1 VADRTLVGATEGPIA
16 DVTRAG
22 RCYFDRPARIERVCA
37 MLEASTVRRTFRTG
51 WRYVLLATFLSVVLS
66 AELLFTKRASGSL
79 FSAYFPLEVPIFAV
93 LGSMAGLLTFVGDRT
108 KGVYEYL
115 LAYGLRPRALFTN
128 GLLATLAMSAVI
140 IGISLGVGVG
150 LATFRG
156 VPLPGA
162 FWKAI
167 GYYTIPV
174 SLAGALLTS
183 TIGMIWTAI
192 STPRAGMNSPVG
204 MAPMIGVGPTV
215 LVLLLAIS
223 SPSADYYY
231 VTGGA
236 SLALILLA
244 LGLLVAS
251 AKLMDRER
259 FLSPL

>member
-1 VADRTLVGATEGPIA
+1 
-16 DVTRAG
+16 
-22 RCYFDRPARIERVCA
+22 
-37 MLEASTVRRTFRTG
+37 
-51 WRYVLLATFLSVVLS
+51 
-66 AELLFTKRASGSL
+66 
-79 FSAYFPLEVPIFAV
+79 
-93 LGSMAGLLTFVGDRT
+93 
-108 KGVYEYL
+108 
-115 LAYGLRPRALFTN
+115 
-128 GLLATLAMSAVI
+128 MSAVI